1 MSTTTFE
8 HDPLP
13 FGAMQHP
20 GDNEAA
26 GGSAEPPLSVA
37 TPQITASDLAV
48 GILGLAV
55 VAFLV
60 YSFARTK

>member
-20 GDNEAA
+20 DDNEAA
-26 GGSAEPPLSVA
+26 GGSAEPPVA
-37 TPQITASDLAV
+37 TPQITASDLTV

>member
-20 GDNEAA
+20 DDNEAA

-37 TPQITASDLAV
+37 TPQISDLAV